1 MTNMTASRQWNAE
14 QLEDWLIER
23 VANIQELPP
32 DDVDPDMPFSSLG
45 LDSVDVMDL
54 IVELD
59 ELLGIEIESTIIWD
73 YPTIRLLSGY
83 LANLLSGTHA
93 LK

>member
-1 MTNMTASRQWNAE
+1 MINVTASRQWGVE
-14 QLEDWLIER
+14 QLEDWLINR
-23 VANIQELPP
+23 VATIQQQSP

-83 LANLLSGTHA
+83 LADLLSGTHA